1 MEETRALLSGGQV
14 CWILG
19 VWARAGAYGNARRCL
34 QPELPA
40 WASPLPGEV
49 QAFRAR
55 PGGGA
60 RLAGAEPR
68 AGAPAAI

>member
-1 MEETRALLSGGQV
+1 MAGTGVPLSGDQLCLV
-14 CWILG
+14 LG
-19 VWARAGAYGNARRCL
+19 VWARAGAYGNARRRL
-34 QPELPA
+34 QPELAA

-49 QAFRAR
+49 RACRAR

-68 AGAPAAI
+68 AGAPVAI